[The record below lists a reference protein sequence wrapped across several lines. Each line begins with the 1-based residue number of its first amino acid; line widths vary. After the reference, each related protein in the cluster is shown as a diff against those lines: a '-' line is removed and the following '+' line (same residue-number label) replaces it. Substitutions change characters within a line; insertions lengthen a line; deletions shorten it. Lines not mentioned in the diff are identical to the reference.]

1 MKFDKIF
8 ISSQTIVDILLYLK
22 IIIILVLEMFT
33 KCDHHMV
40 KRSKLFNFFWA
51 IYRHEKFSF
60 FLVMFFEKINAKIF
74 VGLNCL
80 KLYTIKYHI
89 KCCYIFI
96 KY

>member
-40 KRSKLFNFFWA
+40 KRSKLFNFF
-51 IYRHEKFSF
+51 
-60 FLVMFFEKINAKIF
+60 
-74 VGLNCL
+74 
-80 KLYTIKYHI
+80 
-89 KCCYIFI
+89 
-96 KY
+96 